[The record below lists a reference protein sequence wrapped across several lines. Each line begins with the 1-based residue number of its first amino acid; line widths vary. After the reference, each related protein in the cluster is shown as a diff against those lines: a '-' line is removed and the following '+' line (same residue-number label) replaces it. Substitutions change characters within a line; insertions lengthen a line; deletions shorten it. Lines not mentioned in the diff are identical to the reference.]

1 MKQSTKRIFAAA
13 LAALVVAAA
22 GTTLTTQLPQLTNS
36 VAHADTVKE
45 NDTAWAESG
54 VCSEDEKMRYSIG
67 SGSDTLTISVS
78 NGGSGIMKD
87 YSDENPAPWNKYKDK
102 IKEVEIK
109 GDVKS
114 IGNNAF

>member
-36 VAHADTVKE
+36 VAHADTAGGS
-45 NDTAWAESG
+45 DTAWAEIG
-54 VCSEDEKMRYSIG
+54 DCSTEGNDTMRYSIG
-67 SGSDTLTISVS
+67 SSGTLRIYVI
-78 NGGSGIMKD
+78 NGGSGIMAD

-102 IKEVEIK
+102 IKEIEI
-109 GDVKS
+109 
-114 IGNNAF
+114 